1 MQIISQQLSI
11 FVCFI
16 LGIIYQCR
24 VCRFTFSQQKFLSKH
39 SKKCKD
45 GKFKCK
51 QCYKGFASQQNLKT
65 HCSRVHQEH
74 RYECPTCGIVF
85 NWKFNLKTHRLIHSD
100 TMDYTCD
107 QCGKQFKHKNSLAM
121 HTHTHEPYK
130 CKDCAK
136 DSNAKVQLTN
146 TVCVNLHSV
155 SRNTWKKGCGSQG
168 KPRLDRKIS

>member
-1 MQIISQQLSI
+1 MQIISQQLRI

-74 RYECPTCGIVF
+74 RYECPTCGKVS
-85 NWKFNLKTHRLIHSD
+85 NRKFNLKTHMLVHSD

-107 QCGKQFKHKNSLAM
+107 QMGNNSSIKTVLQCTLTRM
-121 HTHTHEPYK
+121 
-130 CKDCAK
+130 
-136 DSNAKVQLTN
+136 SLINAK
-146 TVCVNLHSV
+146 TV
-155 SRNTWKKGCGSQG
+155 
-168 KPRLDRKIS
+168 RKIRMPRCNLPIQCA

>member
-1 MQIISQQLSI
+1 MQIISQQLRI

-24 VCRFTFSQQKFLSKH
+24 VCRLTFSQQKFLSKH

-45 GKFKCK
+45 GEFKCT

-74 RYECPTCGIVF
+74 RYECSTCGKVS
-85 NWKFNLKTHRLIHSD
+85 NQKFNIKTHMLVHSD

-107 QCGKQFKHKNSLAM
+107 QMGNNSSIKTVLQCTVTRM
-121 HTHTHEPYK
+121 K
-130 CKDCAK
+130 K
-136 DSNAKVQLTN
+136 LT
-146 TVCVNLHSV
+146 L
-155 SRNTWKKGCGSQG
+155 RALGGSQN
-168 KPRLDRKIS
+168 KPQRNKCLRNSENRKKNFLKTKN